1 MENNQPNNGNN
12 EEIKLDS
19 TKVGITRSEI
29 SLWLDNYGDLFS
41 DFDPRPYSNR
51 SLSQDFLDE
60 LRRATRNIEVGDFH
74 VKLLA
79 PTALRKPADETI
91 IKKRLKDHFK
101 RHFLM
106 VKKEHQKLIRKG
118 IILAIIGFLFMIGA
132 TFVGHYGENLFFT
145 FLIVILEPG
154 GWFMMWYG
162 MDQIFYFGKEKKP
175 EYEFYEKMDK
185 AEIKFDSY

>member
-1 MENNQPNNGNN
+1 MEQENNNNGNG
-12 EEIKLDS
+12 EVKLDS
-19 TKVGITRSEI
+19 TKVGITKSEI

-60 LRRATRNIEVGDFH
+60 LRRATRNIEAGEFH

-79 PTALRKPADETI
+79 PTALRKPADEVVI
-91 IKKRLKDHFK
+91 RKRLKDHFK
-101 RHFLM
+101 KHFLV

-118 IILAIIGFLFMIGA
+118 IILAVLGFLFMLGA
-132 TFVGHYGENLFFT
+132 TFVGHYGKETLLVT
-145 FLIVILEPG
+145 FLTVILEPG

-185 AEIKFDSY
+185 ADIKFDSY